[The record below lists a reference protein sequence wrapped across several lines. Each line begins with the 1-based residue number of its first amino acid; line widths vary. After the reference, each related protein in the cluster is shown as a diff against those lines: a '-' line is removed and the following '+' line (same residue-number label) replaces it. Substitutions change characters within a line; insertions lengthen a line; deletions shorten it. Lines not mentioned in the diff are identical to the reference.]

1 MNRRFQ
7 MEVEKVI
14 VLDIICSLVVGFI
27 VSVIFKKLVT
37 IGLHHMVHCI
47 ESMLMILSII
57 LFTTDKCYWYVLM
70 VLSIV
75 MWRQVFRI
83 ICDCSDILKEKKIK

>member
-1 MNRRFQ
+1 
-7 MEVEKVI
+7 
-14 VLDIICSLVVGFI
+14 
-27 VSVIFKKLVT
+27 
-37 IGLHHMVHCI
+37 MVHCI

-57 LFTTDKCYWYVLM
+57 LFATDKCYWYVLM

-83 ICDCSDILKEKKIK
+83 ICDCSDILKEKKVK

>member
-1 MNRRFQ
+1 M
-7 MEVEKVI
+7 I
-14 VLDIICSLVVGFI
+14 VLDIMCSLVVGFI
-27 VSVIFKKLVT
+27 VSVIFKKLVN

-57 LFTTDKCYWYVLM
+57 LFATDKYYWCVLM

-75 MWRQVFRI
+75 LWRQVFRV
-83 ICDCSDILKEKKIK
+83 ICDCFDILKEKKIK

>member
-27 VSVIFKKLVT
+27 VSVIFKKGVSQKL
-37 IGLHHMVHCI
+37 C
-47 ESMLMILSII
+47 
-57 LFTTDKCYWYVLM
+57 
-70 VLSIV
+70 
-75 MWRQVFRI
+75 
-83 ICDCSDILKEKKIK
+83 